1 MAKKKVKPIEV
12 EEINDSILNAVAKP
26 RYILTEEER
35 TAAWQ
40 EYAER
45 REKEYK
51 ELEKSL
57 ELQKKKPDIGFW
69 LGIVQVVVSI
79 IIKIFRKK

>member
-1 MAKKKVKPIEV
+1 MAKKKKIVEV
-12 EEINDSILNAVAKP
+12 EDVNDSILNAVAKP
-26 RYILTEEER
+26 RYILSEEER

-45 REKEYK
+45 REREYM

-57 ELQKKKPDIGFW
+57 EIQKKKPDVGFW